1 MNKQIQLWK
10 DWRLHTLTFVIV
22 LISEGI
28 GTHKF
33 NLGPTSLLL
42 MPVVYAVILGLI
54 AYFTPL
60 VKKKQAKNAEPMVFI
75 AVALLIAKFGVEAGP
90 ALPKIIAAGPA
101 LILQELGNLATILI
115 SLPIAIMLGLKRETI
130 GMTHSIGREVNLAL
144 ITERYKTNSPEW
156 QGVMS
161 MYIFGTI
168 FGAIFFSVF
177 SSVLISIL
185 PLHPLSFA
193 MATGVG
199 SGVMTTAA
207 LGPLVEAFPG
217 QASTLA
223 AFSGTS
229 NLLTSV
235 TGLYMAIVFALPL
248 TEKYYAL
255 LTKMKGKFSQVKGWD
270 NDFSN

>member
-1 MNKQIQLWK
+1 MNKQAQLWK

-22 LISEGI
+22 LIAEGI

-60 VKKKQAKNAEPMVFI
+60 VKKKQAKHSEPMVFI

-207 LGPLVEAFPG
+207 LGPLVEAFPD

-255 LTKMKGKFSQVKGWD
+255 VTKLKGKFSQVKGWD

>member
-1 MNKQIQLWK
+1 MNKQAQLWK
-10 DWRLHTLTFVIV
+10 DWRLHTLTFIVV
-22 LISEGI
+22 LISEAI

-207 LGPLVEAFPG
+207 LGPLVEAFPN

-255 LTKMKGKFSQVKGWD
+255 VTKLKGKFSQVKGWD